1 MELDISDKYL
11 TWGWGKVGKYKNKI
25 IKFGCLKNQI
35 KLSNTNKK
43 FFLFVLKS
51 NSRFTNKIHSG
62 AGSNNLLRYFYD
74 CESFLKNINCKI
86 KGDIILRRHAR
97 THEWPEEKKI
107 CKMFDKNQVDSGR
120 VNLIK
125 LINKSKLVIHTY
137 NSTGFLE
144 TLAANKPTV
153 IFFNNTDYPLNIEAK
168 KYFNYLKDANILF
181 YNWKEAVLF
190 LNNNY
195 NSIDNWWNSNK
206 TQDARNK
213 FCSNFVKLN
222 DSKIDKLV
230 KIIRKI

>member
-1 MELDISDKYL
+1 M
-11 TWGWGKVGKYKNKI
+11 
-25 IKFGCLKNQI
+25 
-35 KLSNTNKK
+35 
-43 FFLFVLKS
+43 
-51 NSRFTNKIHSG
+51 
-62 AGSNNLLRYFYD
+62 A
-74 CESFLKNINCKI
+74 
-86 KGDIILRRHAR
+86 RR
-97 THEWPEEKKI
+97 KKI

-144 TLAANKPTV
+144 TLAANKPTI

-222 DSKIDKLV
+222 DNKIDKLV

>member
-1 MELDISDKYL
+1 
-11 TWGWGKVGKYKNKI
+11 
-25 IKFGCLKNQI
+25 
-35 KLSNTNKK
+35 
-43 FFLFVLKS
+43 
-51 NSRFTNKIHSG
+51 
-62 AGSNNLLRYFYD
+62 
-74 CESFLKNINCKI
+74 
-86 KGDIILRRHAR
+86 
-97 THEWPEEKKI
+97 
-107 CKMFDKNQVDSGR
+107 MFDKNQVDSGR

-144 TLAANKPTV
+144 TLAANKPTI

-222 DSKIDKLV
+222 DNKIDKLV